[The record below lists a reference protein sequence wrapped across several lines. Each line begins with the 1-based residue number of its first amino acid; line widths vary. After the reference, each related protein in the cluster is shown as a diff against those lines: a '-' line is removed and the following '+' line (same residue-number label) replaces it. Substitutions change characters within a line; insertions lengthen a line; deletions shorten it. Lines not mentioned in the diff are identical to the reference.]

1 MILSIYSEAEDEI
14 KAATANYKALQVSL
28 GEAFL
33 DEVEYALDQIQQHP
47 LAWAIYMNDF
57 RRRLLRRFP
66 YGIVYQ
72 VEANQIVIVAVMHL
86 HRKPNYWRSRL
97 KH

>member
-1 MILSIYSEAEDEI
+1 MILSIHSEAEEEI
-14 KAATANYKALQVSL
+14 KATSANYEALQVGL

-33 DEVEYALDQIQQHP
+33 DEVTHAFDQIEQHP
-47 LAWAIYMNDF
+47 LAWAILTDDF
-57 RRRLLRRFP
+57 RRYLLRRFP

-72 VEANQIVIVAVMHL
+72 IEADQIFILAVMHL